1 MQVKFKDSGTPLKRS
16 RNRKGETSGEMLRR
30 MCKNSADGI
39 TNPVTSNDEQED
51 GSVEQHGGA
60 HDWMQDV
67 YDIRYIVDREKRYFS
82 AELLV
87 AGGGPTIWVSLN
99 EMEVQ
104 GYWGGDRVNVPF
116 SDNLGLDDY
125 CEEMYGY

>member
-1 MQVKFKDSGTPLKRS
+1 MEVKFEESGAPLKRS
-16 RNRKGETSGEMLRR
+16 KNRKGETCGEQLRR
-30 MCKNSADGI
+30 MCKNIANGI
-39 TNPVTSNDEQED
+39 TSPEEITDEET
-51 GSVEQHGGA
+51 GEKRTETAS
-60 HDWMQDV
+60 DWMEDV
-67 YDIRYIVDREKRYFS
+67 YDIRYIVDREKRYYS

-104 GYWGGDRVNVPF
+104 GYWGGDRVTVPF

-125 CEEMYGY
+125 LEEMYASS

>member
-1 MQVKFKDSGTPLKRS
+1 MSAVKKKS
-16 RNRKGETSGEMLRR
+16 ETCEEQLVR
-30 MCKNSADGI
+30 MCKNIADSI
-39 TNPVTSNDEQED
+39 TNPDPKFIGPEDEEPRQETA
-51 GSVEQHGGA
+51 G
-60 HDWMQDV
+60 DWMEDV

-104 GYWGGDRVNVPF
+104 GYWGGDRVTVPF

-125 CEEMYGY
+125 CEDMYGC